1 MGTRDPGQNRANPGG
16 GDTKVEP
23 SIKYRNCIF
32 FFFSEEGAGEES
44 GVERGGRWKRKPA
57 AKTPNENGGSGR
69 GVYSSLSSLS
79 KISSRHCSA
88 THCTDVSRGGHE

>member
-32 FFFSEEGAGEES
+32 FFLAKVYRIRRGSRGG
-44 GVERGGRWKRKPA
+44 ERGGTRREVEKKTSRKN
-57 AKTPNENGGSGR
+57 AK
-69 GVYSSLSSLS
+69 
-79 KISSRHCSA
+79 
-88 THCTDVSRGGHE
+88 